1 MAILRIQRI
10 VFCVAFAAI
19 VFSFNKVYA
28 QLHTVSFAELDSLQK
43 VEQRNVVV
51 FIHTDWCKYCLQMK
65 STTFRND
72 SVVNVLNKLF
82 YVIDL
87 NAESKK
93 VITYGGYE
101 FKFKPTGSNTG
112 IHELAEQLGMINGK
126 LDFPTVSVLN
136 AKNEIVFQNGGFLQ
150 TDELLAVLMALQK
163 E

>member
-1 MAILRIQRI
+1 MRAQMII
-10 VFCVAFAAI
+10 VCIAFAAI
-19 VFSFNKVYA
+19 VFSFNKGHA
-28 QLHTVSFAELDSLQK
+28 QLHRVSFAELDSLQR
-43 VEQRNVVV
+43 VDQRNVLV
-51 FIHTDWCKYCLQMK
+51 FIQTDWCKYCLRMK

-82 YVIDL
+82 YVVDL
-87 NAESKK
+87 NAESKTD
-93 VITYGGYE
+93 ITYGGYE
-101 FKFKPTGSNTG
+101 FKFKPTGSDTG

-136 AKNEIVFQNGGFLQ
+136 AKNEIVFQNGGLLQ

>member
-1 MAILRIQRI
+1 MRTQIII
-10 VFCVAFAAI
+10 VCIAFAAI
-19 VFSFNKVYA
+19 VFSFNKGHA
-28 QLHTVSFAELDSLQK
+28 QLHRVSFAELDSLQR
-43 VEQRNVVV
+43 VDQRNVLV
-51 FIHTDWCKYCLQMK
+51 FIQTDWCKYCLSMK

-82 YVIDL
+82 YVVDL
-87 NAESKK
+87 NAESKTD
-93 VITYGGYE
+93 ITYGGYE
-101 FKFKPTGSNTG
+101 FKFKPTGSDTG

-136 AKNEIVFQNGGFLQ
+136 AKNEIVFQNGGLLQ

>member
-1 MAILRIQRI
+1 MRTQRI
-10 VFCVAFAAI
+10 VFCIAFAAI
-19 VFSFNKVYA
+19 VFSFNKGHT

-43 VEQRNVVV
+43 LEQRNVVV

-82 YVIDL
+82 YVVDL

-93 VITYGGYE
+93 VITCSGYE
-101 FKFKPTGSNTG
+101 FNFKPTGSNTG
-112 IHELAEQLGMINGK
+112 VHELAEQLGMINGK

-136 AKNEIVFQNGGFLQ
+136 AKNEIVFQNGGLLQ
-150 TDELLAVLMALQK
+150 TDELLAVLMAVQR

>member
-1 MAILRIQRI
+1 MRAQMII
-10 VFCVAFAAI
+10 VCIAFAAI
-19 VFSFNKVYA
+19 VFSLNKGHA
-28 QLHTVSFAELDSLQK
+28 QLRRVSFAELDSLQR
-43 VEQRNVVV
+43 VEQRNVLV
-51 FIHTDWCKYCLQMK
+51 FIQTDWCKYCLHMK

-82 YVIDL
+82 YVVDL
-87 NAESKK
+87 NAESKTD
-93 VITYGGYE
+93 ITYGGYE
-101 FKFKPTGSNTG
+101 FKFKPTGSDTG

-136 AKNEIVFQNGGFLQ
+136 AKNEIVFQNGGLLQ

>member
-1 MAILRIQRI
+1 MRAQMI

-19 VFSFNKVYA
+19 VFSFNKGHA
-28 QLHTVSFAELDSLQK
+28 QLNTVSFTELDSLQK

-82 YVIDL
+82 YVVDL

-150 TDELLAVLMALQK
+150 TDELLAVLMALQN

>member
-1 MAILRIQRI
+1 MRTQIII
-10 VFCVAFAAI
+10 VCIAFAAI
-19 VFSFNKVYA
+19 VFSFNKGHA
-28 QLHTVSFAELDSLQK
+28 QLHRVSFAELDSLQR
-43 VEQRNVVV
+43 VDQRNVLV
-51 FIHTDWCKYCLQMK
+51 FIQTDWCKYCLRMK

-82 YVIDL
+82 YVVDL
-87 NAESKK
+87 NAESKTD
-93 VITYGGYE
+93 ITYGGYE
-101 FKFKPTGSNTG
+101 FKFKPTGSDTG

-136 AKNEIVFQNGGFLQ
+136 AKNEIVFQNGGLLQ

>member
-1 MAILRIQRI
+1 MII
-10 VFCVAFAAI
+10 FCVAFAAI
-19 VFSFNKVYA
+19 AFSFNKGHA
-28 QLHTVSFAELDSLQK
+28 QLNTVSFAELDTLQK
-43 VEQRNVVV
+43 GEQRNVVV

-65 STTFRND
+65 GTTFRND

-82 YVIDL
+82 YVVDL

-93 VITYGGYE
+93 DITYGGHE

-112 IHELAEQLGMINGK
+112 IHELAEQLGLINGK

-136 AKNEIVFQNGGFLQ
+136 AKNEIVFQNGGLLQ

-163 E
+163 K